1 MIEFRHVEKVFQGKT
16 VFSDLNLE
24 LPENCLSALTGQS
37 GCGKTTLLNMLGRLE
52 KPDSG
57 QILFGGT
64 DVADIRQ
71 RDYFETRVAF
81 LFQNFAL
88 LEGKTVR
95 QNLSLIKGNARS
107 GVSMEEALD
116 RVGMGGAEDTKVY
129 QLSGGEQQRVALA
142 RVMMKKA
149 DLILADEPTGS
160 LDRENAFLVMECLK
174 NFAREGKT
182 VVMVTHDLALA
193 GRADNVVEI
202 TDKAAK

>member
-57 QILFGGT
+57 QILLGGT

>member
-57 QILFGGT
+57 QILLGGT

-160 LDRENAFLVMECLK
+160 LDRANAAVVMDSLRSL
-174 NFAREGKT
+174 ADEGKT
-182 VVMVTHDLALA
+182 VVMVTHDLSLTD
-193 GRADNVVEI
+193 RADNVVEL
-202 TDKAAK
+202 AGR

>member
-1 MIEFRHVEKVFQGKT
+1 MIEFRHMEKVFQGKT

-57 QILFGGT
+57 QILLGGT